1 MWIKRILFLAGI
13 ISGVTGLVLGY
24 SVYSFV
30 KQAQP
35 VQATVISVEYRQG
48 PPKFRQTTPV
58 HVRYTN
64 ASGEQ
69 VQTVTNL
76 PFLQSLKEGDVVTVL
91 ANPQNPQDVRWPLPS
106 ELFAAP
112 LRYLAFGVA
121 AVLGAFLLRFIPK
134 SRQAMNK
141 GGAAPVVVN

>member
-1 MWIKRILFLAGI
+1 MWIKRILCAAGI
-13 ISGVTGLVLGY
+13 VSGVTGLVMGY

-106 ELFAAP
+106 ELFAVP
-112 LRYLAFGVA
+112 LRYLMFGLA
-121 AVLGAFLLRFIPK
+121 AVIGSFLLRFIPK
-134 SRQAMNK
+134 SRQGVNK
-141 GGAAPVVVN
+141 GGRAPVVVN